1 MLTTHKISADFYDD
15 NFQLIAIHC
24 GLEDYAM
31 GYAINF
37 ICGLR
42 LKRMKSDLEL
52 NQSLS
57 FSMFE
62 WEDGLSDNYWTLI
75 ANKCAIMEIMPSSG
89 LFENSTSSIRT
100 DYLIKEK
107 REVDYFLKVDAGCEL
122 IIDSY
127 VELINKIP
135 SVITAYQVNAQTL
148 KSKRN
153 LIF

>member
-31 GYAINF
+31 GYAINS

-42 LKRMKSDLEL
+42 LKRMESDLEL

-57 FSMFE
+57 FSIFE

-75 ANKCAIMEIMPSSG
+75 ANKCAIMEIMPSTG
-89 LFENSTSSIRT
+89 LFENNTSVRT

-107 REVDYFLKVDAGCEL
+107 REVDYFLKVDAGNEL
-122 IIDSY
+122 VVEPY
-127 VELINKIP
+127 VKAINKIP
-135 SVITAYQVNAQTL
+135 SVITTYQVDTQTL

>member
-24 GLEDYAM
+24 GIEDYAM
-31 GYAINF
+31 GYAINS
-37 ICGLR
+37 ICGLH
-42 LKRMKSDLEL
+42 LKRMEGDLEL

-57 FSMFE
+57 FSIFE

-75 ANKCAIMEIMPSSG
+75 ANKCAIMEIMPSTG
-89 LFENSTSSIRT
+89 LFENNTSIRT

-107 REVDYFLKVDAGCEL
+107 REVDYFLKVDAGTEL
-122 IIDSY
+122 AVEPY
-127 VELINKIP
+127 VKAINKIP
-135 SVITAYQVNAQTL
+135 SVVTAYQVDTQTL

>member
-31 GYAINF
+31 GYAINS
-37 ICGLR
+37 ICELHLKR
-42 LKRMKSDLEL
+42 LKNDLEL

-57 FSMFE
+57 FSIFE
-62 WEDGLSDNYWTLI
+62 WEDALSDNYWTLI
-75 ANKCAIMEIMPSSG
+75 ANKCAIMEIMPSTG
-89 LFENSTSSIRT
+89 LFETNTSVRT

-122 IIDSY
+122 SIDPY
-127 VELINKIP
+127 VRSINKIP
-135 SVITAYQVNAQTL
+135 SVVTAYRLNAQTL